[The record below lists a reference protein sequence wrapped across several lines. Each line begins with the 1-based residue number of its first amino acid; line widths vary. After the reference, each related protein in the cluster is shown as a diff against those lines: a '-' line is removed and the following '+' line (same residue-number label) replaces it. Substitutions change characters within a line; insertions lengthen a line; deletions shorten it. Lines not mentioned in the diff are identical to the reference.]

1 MLVLIW
7 GSNYITLAQSEE
19 YTFNLYNQDGESFV
33 PIEGTKFEI
42 TDLEGKNVTD
52 VNGNIVGTLENIQG
66 QDHYVLTTDQN
77 GKIGANI
84 PKGSYKAVEILANE
98 AYVLHENKENRTYYF
113 NVETETKTEPE
124 WLNTYNGGMW
134 SYMKSSAYNE
144 DEESIC
150 VAGVIS
156 EYNKEITTIDNEG
169 IDLDGDGKIDEISNG
184 EDDCLIVSYDKNGQ
198 ILWSETF
205 GGKYDDRCNKII
217 KTKDNGYIIVG
228 TISSPIVY
236 LNGKIINDL
245 SKGNYDVKGQDGFIL
260 KINRNGKYQWAVRI
274 GGNLD
279 DEITSVIETQEGNII
294 LGGNFKSEKLNF
306 YEYESKYSEKEKL
319 ENKGKQNAFIASY
332 TKNGKYIWSQKIVG
346 KGFMELT
353 NIVETKEK
361 IALSLNYKGN
371 IEIQNIKCESYNL
384 ESKNSIIIKMSKS
397 GNAEWGFDMY
407 SIPKTVYMQDNHI
420 NITGITVTQED
431 NLIIGMNCSGKIYAK
446 KLNSEN
452 QYENI
457 YTNEKNGMCTNVM
470 EMTPDGAFFKNIY
483 DLRGQNPMNSKYSA
497 VNIVDIKTT
506 HDNKIII
513 GGYYCTNK
521 PIDVNKDGIIDK
533 KIDFQAGVETGRGF
547 FMKITLDGEVEFAD
561 YLYRLDRDIPVT
573 GYVTSIS
580 EINKE
585 KIVVTGAYKWTSF
598 TTRNFAIKYLENDKI
613 AVTNDKKWSNG
624 LIISENYTREDL
636 EIIIP
641 QTINVNNYKKTYTIS
656 TKINNQVNEIESVKH
671 GENSSKEIEII
682 PEEGYKIRK
691 IMINNEEYK
700 NFKTDENGNL
710 KLPIFKNV
718 TENILVNIEFVKK
731 KTTIEQLPLTGS
743 KSGLIIT
750 CISIIFIALGVY
762 LINYATYKKRR
773 RMNKERIKKI
783 ISMNLVLMSI
793 LSILNFSH
801 ISMATISETQN
812 KANINVSNIEK
823 GVTAKLYKIA
833 DIEYDYS
840 ANQPKEGYKW
850 EDGIQTWI
858 DENMPEYS
866 NPEDFYTKTNNNSE
880 KIKEFYDKVTSEIK
894 NDNISINSYREK
906 TSSGNAEYPLQEDK
920 LTGNIT
926 FEDVEMGSYLVIIE
940 NGYMVYMPSAVN
952 LIPNYDS
959 ETANW
964 ELHDQNVVV
973 KATKPS
979 ISKNVTDETKT
990 KDNYSTVDEISYT
1003 ISADVPTYLENSLSK
1018 KYIISDKIDQ
1028 SLILKNDTIKIY
1040 GEKSGQE
1047 AEITD
1052 GYVLSFNTKRHNEE
1066 NVTFLA
1072 DFDYNKIC
1080 NYDHIKI
1087 KYQATLV
1094 QNSSLVIGKNGNNN
1108 YAYLDY
1114 SNNPYS
1120 KTSIQTQ
1127 KSQLVTV
1134 FTYGVEIKSVDK
1146 ENSPLAGSEFNI
1158 TNNQGEILHL
1168 KKGEEGEY
1176 YLTSSDDK
1184 DGVTNLVVN
1193 EEGKI
1198 YLKGL
1203 DEGQYSI
1210 KQIKAPN
1217 GYQISKDVYKLNLE
1231 DKDLDGEID
1240 EEYNVIFINS
1250 KGFVLPVTGGN
1261 GTIALVGISIV
1272 LIGVGVV
1279 MIVSIS
1285 KKKKMLKK

>member
-1 MLVLIW
+1 M
-7 GSNYITLAQSEE
+7 
-19 YTFNLYNQDGESFV
+19 
-33 PIEGTKFEI
+33 
-42 TDLEGKNVTD
+42 
-52 VNGNIVGTLENIQG
+52 
-66 QDHYVLTTDQN
+66 
-77 GKIGANI
+77 
-84 PKGSYKAVEILANE
+84 
-98 AYVLHENKENRTYYF
+98 
-113 NVETETKTEPE
+113 
-124 WLNTYNGGMW
+124 
-134 SYMKSSAYNE
+134 
-144 DEESIC
+144 
-150 VAGVIS
+150 
-156 EYNKEITTIDNEG
+156 
-169 IDLDGDGKIDEISNG
+169 
-184 EDDCLIVSYDKNGQ
+184 
-198 ILWSETF
+198 
-205 GGKYDDRCNKII
+205 
-217 KTKDNGYIIVG
+217 
-228 TISSPIVY
+228 
-236 LNGKIINDL
+236 
-245 SKGNYDVKGQDGFIL
+245 
-260 KINRNGKYQWAVRI
+260 
-274 GGNLD
+274 
-279 DEITSVIETQEGNII
+279 
-294 LGGNFKSEKLNF
+294 
-306 YEYESKYSEKEKL
+306 
-319 ENKGKQNAFIASY
+319 
-332 TKNGKYIWSQKIVG
+332 
-346 KGFMELT
+346 
-353 NIVETKEK
+353 
-361 IALSLNYKGN
+361 
-371 IEIQNIKCESYNL
+371 
-384 ESKNSIIIKMSKS
+384 SKN
-397 GNAEWGFDMY
+397 GNAEWGYDMY
-407 SIPKTVYMQDNHI
+407 SIPKTIYMEDNHI

-483 DLRGQNPMNSKYSA
+483 DLRGQNPMNSKHSA

-513 GGYYCTNK
+513 GGYYYTNR

-533 KIDFQAGVETGRGF
+533 KIDFQAGPNTARGF

-561 YLYRLDRDIPVT
+561 YLYRLDRDLPVS

-580 EINKE
+580 EINEE

-598 TTRNFAIKYLENDKI
+598 TTRN
-613 AVTNDKKWSNG
+613 
-624 LIISENYTREDL
+624 
-636 EIIIP
+636 
-641 QTINVNNYKKTYTIS
+641 
-656 TKINNQVNEIESVKH
+656 
-671 GENSSKEIEII
+671 
-682 PEEGYKIRK
+682 
-691 IMINNEEYK
+691 
-700 NFKTDENGNL
+700 
-710 KLPIFKNV
+710 
-718 TENILVNIEFVKK
+718 
-731 KTTIEQLPLTGS
+731 
-743 KSGLIIT
+743 
-750 CISIIFIALGVY
+750 ISIIFIALGVY

-812 KANINVSNIEK
+812 KANIKVSNIAK

-866 NPEDFYTKTNNNSE
+866 NTEDFYTKTNNNSE

-940 NGYMVYMPSAVN
+940 NGYMVYMPSAIN

-959 ETANW
+959 ETASW

-1040 GEKSGQE
+1040 GEKNGQE
-1047 AEITD
+1047 TEITD

-1134 FTYGVEIKSVDK
+1134 FTYGIEIKSVDK
-1146 ENSPLAGSEFNI
+1146 ENSPLAGSEFNSW
-1158 TNNQGEILHL
+1158 GC
-1168 KKGEEGEY
+1168 Y
-1176 YLTSSDDK
+1176 DC
-1184 DGVTNLVVN
+1184 
-1193 EEGKI
+1193 I
-1198 YLKGL
+1198 Y
-1203 DEGQYSI
+1203 I
-1210 KQIKAPN
+1210 
-1217 GYQISKDVYKLNLE
+1217 
-1231 DKDLDGEID
+1231 
-1240 EEYNVIFINS
+1240 
-1250 KGFVLPVTGGN
+1250 
-1261 GTIALVGISIV
+1261 
-1272 LIGVGVV
+1272 
-1279 MIVSIS
+1279 
-1285 KKKKMLKK
+1285 